1 MQLKRITLASF
12 KAALTLAALGAG
24 HGHLTSNTDRVVTG
38 VDSARS
44 AEKMDR
50 HAQMYGVGPGG
61 MLAQRLANGWGHGSQ
76 TRYPR
81 PGWSVRQGQ
90 RMARKRRNVI
100 RNRRNH

>member
-1 MQLKRITLASF
+1 MQPKRITLAGF
-12 KAALTLAALGAG
+12 KAALALAALGAG
-24 HGHLTSNTDRVVTG
+24 NGHLASNTDRVVTG
-38 VDSARS
+38 VDVVRS

-50 HAQMYGVGPGG
+50 LSLSYNRGTASALNYQG
-61 MLAQRLANGWGHGSQ
+61 GWGHGSQ